1 MLTCLFQIVILKETL
16 VFLFLASHFDTIESW
31 KVIVG
36 YRDNC
41 YAKKKKKSNVSN
53 LEFLSKSEIYMI
65 LTFSRSLCTNMLIRN
80 DFFVFTY
87 TGKWKKF
94 PYFHYFYWNPGKR
107 FTFKCSPLMTSMIFH
122 SRSLTLKKKPV
133 TYLVIMFQLMYIF
146 SHVEE
151 LKITFSTSLH
161 FDTRIM

>member
-1 MLTCLFQIVILKETL
+1 MSVPNCNFEGNFSISVFGKSFWHYRELKSDCRISRQL
-16 VFLFLASHFDTIESW
+16 LC
-31 KVIVG
+31 K
-36 YRDNC
+36 
-41 YAKKKKKSNVSN
+41 KKKKKSNVSN